1 MVKTLLIQSPE
12 SYIENALTEKTSGG
26 GHAPLNVKQR

>member
-26 GHAPLNVKQR
+26 GVTLH